1 MKNDELDALIRKS
14 IPSADITSERIERMA
29 DTVLARLDQGDFKR
43 PFSVS
48 KWIRSVFEMPELSSG
63 LAYAIP
69 VIVSA
74 VIGVLTGDRVIAMF
88 GGSDPISTVMI
99 VASPLRTLVY

>member
-14 IPSADITSERIERMA
+14 IPSAGITSERIEHIA
-29 DTVLARLDQGDFKR
+29 DMVLARLDHGDFKR
-43 PFSVS
+43 PYSVME
-48 KWIRSVFEMPELSSG
+48 WIRTVIAMPELSGG
-63 LAYAIP
+63 LAFAIP

-74 VIGVLTGDRVIAMF
+74 VVGVLTGDRVLALF

-99 VASPLRTLVY
+99 VSSPLRTLVY